1 MNTLQFKTTCLTFSL
16 VFLTCIFCQR
26 LYKTDYQQ
34 NNILNRESKDVSL
47 QCLLDETEALLKK
60 KTSDLQNCID
70 KMDAHN
76 ENPCYV
82 MSDIALGKPAK
93 QSSTFNN
100 NIAKYAVDGNRG
112 TDIIEDTCSHTGG
125 GDSNPWWMVD
135 LQAVYYIKTVRILN
149 RGMDKF
155 GIDVS
160 HWLQNVTVTVGVTE
174 SNVNTLCG
182 FFPGPGTL
190 AQLLVVIDC
199 PTSTKGKFVRISKPT
214 KALNLCEVDVFGDL
228 L

>member
-76 ENPCYV
+76 ENPCYGNV
-82 MSDIALGKPAK
+82 KNIRFFPIFYFLFYKYYLPTFFFFIAIEKGVQHIIA
-93 QSSTFNN
+93 
-100 NIAKYAVDGNRG
+100 AKY
-112 TDIIEDTCSHTGG
+112 
-125 GDSNPWWMVD
+125 
-135 LQAVYYIKTVRILN
+135 
-149 RGMDKF
+149 
-155 GIDVS
+155 
-160 HWLQNVTVTVGVTE
+160 
-174 SNVNTLCG
+174 
-182 FFPGPGTL
+182 
-190 AQLLVVIDC
+190 
-199 PTSTKGKFVRISKPT
+199 
-214 KALNLCEVDVFGDL
+214 
-228 L
+228 